1 MRKGLKTV
9 IGAVAMMA
17 LLAGC
22 VPSAK
27 QETTSAGSS
36 AAQTQTASKDMKKI
50 GVVQLME
57 HTSLNIINDAMMK
70 ELKELGY
77 EDGVNC
83 KIDYKNAQ
91 GDMSNITSIIQNF
104 AGNKQDVLVTIATP
118 VAQGA
123 MELAK
128 TTPVVFSAVTD
139 PIGAGVLTNMDAPDK
154 GMTGTSDAVQIDKI
168 MELAMKISPQAK
180 KFGYIYNPGED
191 NSVHN
196 LKLLEDFAKQNGLT
210 IETASISTS
219 AELQTAASTL
229 FPKVDAIFVANDN
242 TVASA
247 MPVLAQESVKAKKPV
262 YVGADSMVMDGGFA
276 TVGIDYEDL
285 GKETAKMV
293 DEVLKGKNVKDIPV
307 KVFKDDLFTYVNADT
322 AKALGITIPDEIKNS
337 PKYKEL
343 TTKKQQ

>member
-91 GDMSNITSIIQNF
+91 GDMSNITSIMQNF

-180 KFGYIYNPGED
+180 KFGYIYNP
-191 NSVHN
+191 VRII
-196 LKLLEDFAKQNGLT
+196 LC
-210 IETASISTS
+210 II
-219 AELQTAASTL
+219 
-229 FPKVDAIFVANDN
+229 
-242 TVASA
+242 
-247 MPVLAQESVKAKKPV
+247 
-262 YVGADSMVMDGGFA
+262 
-276 TVGIDYEDL
+276 
-285 GKETAKMV
+285 
-293 DEVLKGKNVKDIPV
+293 
-307 KVFKDDLFTYVNADT
+307 
-322 AKALGITIPDEIKNS
+322 
-337 PKYKEL
+337 
-343 TTKKQQ
+343 